1 MEPADLDRAFSL
13 TRSIVGNVRSDQLD
27 VSTPCVSWS
36 VRDVINHL
44 IAASFW
50 YAGALNDGVGPPVR
64 DDDFTAGDYLA
75 TYDDAFAQ
83 ASAAFHA
90 PGALDQTLTLHFG
103 PLPATVF
110 LLLAT
115 NDTFAHGWDIA
126 TATGQATEMDPDLA
140 AKLLAADRRWIQPQ
154 HRGADGQMPF
164 GPERAAPQGAS
175 SSEQLAAFLGRAI

>member
-1 MEPADLDRAFSL
+1 MVPDDLDRAFSL
-13 TRSIVGNVRSDQLD
+13 TRAIIGTVGADQLD
-27 VSTPCVSWS
+27 APTPCASWT

-50 YAGALNDGVGPPVR
+50 YAGSLNDGVGPPVR
-64 DDDFTAGDYLA
+64 DDDFSAGDYLA

-126 TATGQATEMDPDLA
+126 TATGQPTDMDAALAT
-140 AKLLAADRRWIQPQ
+140 KLLAADRDWIKPQ
-154 HRGADGQMPF
+154 HRGTDREMPF
-164 GPERAAPQGAS
+164 GPERAAPLGATPTA
-175 SSEQLAAFLGRAI
+175 QLAAFLGRAV

>member
-1 MEPADLDRAFSL
+1 MEPEDLDRAFSL
-13 TRSIVGNVRSDQLD
+13 TRTIVGNVRADQLD
-27 VSTPCVSWS
+27 ASTPCVSWS

-50 YAGALNDGVGPPVR
+50 YAGALSTGVGPPVR
-64 DDDFTAGDYLA
+64 DDDFTAGDHLT

-83 ASAAFHA
+83 ASTAFHA

-126 TATGQATEMDPDLA
+126 TATSQPTDLDPELA
-140 AKLLAADRRWIQPQ
+140 VKLLDADRGWIAPV
-154 HRGADGQMPF
+154 HRGADREMPF
-164 GPERAAPQGAS
+164 GPERAAPRGAS
-175 SSEQLAAFLGRAI
+175 NADQLAAFLGRAV